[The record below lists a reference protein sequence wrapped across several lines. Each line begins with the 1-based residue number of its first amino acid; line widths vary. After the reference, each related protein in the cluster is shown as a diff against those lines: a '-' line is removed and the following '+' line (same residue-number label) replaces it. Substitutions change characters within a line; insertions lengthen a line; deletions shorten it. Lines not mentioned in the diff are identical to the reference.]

1 MYAIGLSFNTFSP
14 YDDRIRG
21 NTAYR
26 TCKLS
31 CGLRGS
37 GIRQGRKN
45 IVLTEQVNLQQQRL
59 EQRLPS
65 LSSYP
70 FAACSCS
77 AFSLHLQSALCAF
90 AWLLQHSLGHNE
102 WLLPCSHLSAFR

>member
-45 IVLTEQVNLQQQRL
+45 IVLTEQVNLQQQ
-59 EQRLPS
+59 

-77 AFSLHLQSALCAF
+77 AFSLHLQ
-90 AWLLQHSLGHNE
+90 G
-102 WLLPCSHLSAFR
+102 P